1 VTGFWDHL
9 AMRPKVLVVDDHI
22 EFAQLLGFN
31 LEKVGCEVLM
41 AHDGAHALRVARAQ
55 LPDVILLDLMLP
67 DLDGLSVC
75 EILNSQPSTRDIPVI
90 IVSALSASWTETRKS
105 NARYTRFLTKPVDL
119 KSLRELVISTALAHH
134 PAAHASN

>member
-1 VTGFWDHL
+1 M

-31 LEKVGCEVLM
+31 LEKVGCEVFM

-55 LPDVILLDLMLP
+55 LPDVILLDVMLP

-90 IVSALSASWTETRKS
+90 IVSALSANWTETRKS
-105 NARYTRFLTKPVDL
+105 NARYTRLFTKPVDL
-119 KSLRELVISTALAHH
+119 KVLRELVKTTADAHH
-134 PAAHASN
+134 AAANAS

>member
-1 VTGFWDHL
+1 
-9 AMRPKVLVVDDHI
+9 MRPKVLVVDDHI

-31 LEKVGCEVLM
+31 LEKVGCEIFM

-55 LPDVILLDLMLP
+55 LPDVILLDVMLP

-90 IVSALSASWTETRKS
+90 IVSALSANWTETRKS
-105 NARYTRFLTKPVDL
+105 NARYTLFFTKPVDL
-119 KSLRELVISTALAHH
+119 KVLRELVKTTADAHA
-134 PAAHASN
+134 AAHASAA

>member
-1 VTGFWDHL
+1 
-9 AMRPKVLVVDDHI
+9 MLVVDDHI

-41 AHDGAHALRVARAQ
+41 AHDGAQALRIARAQ
-55 LPDVILLDLMLP
+55 LPDLILLDVMLP

-75 EILNSQPSTRDIPVI
+75 EILNAQPSTRDIPVI

-105 NARYTRFLTKPVDL
+105 NARYTRFLTKPLDL
-119 KSLRELVISTALAHH
+119 KSLRELVKTTAHAHA
-134 PAAHASN
+134 AAHASN